1 MNRICNVYLIIWKR
15 GNDIKKK
22 VSVSATNDI
31 CPQTLFVYGSM
42 NEDGTPDFGLFCWFS
57 YCWFDQLGV
66 ICAIGGSKRTLEN
79 IRRNRVFSANLVVED
94 NLPLADYFGTADGRD
109 SDKMD
114 VDVAWERGTALAV
127 PVLCSSP
134 ISFELEVDK
143 EILTGEHDEVVLMCR
158 IRNTL
163 KDEKLVNSTMAS
175 EEILKAVAAVQTC
188 VDYDYWSW
196 DGRHLGKWHERAK
209 EIKPDVEIG
218 AAARGN

>member
-1 MNRICNVYLIIWKR
+1 M
-15 GNDIKKK
+15 KK
-22 VSVSATNDI
+22 VSVAANNDL
-31 CPQTLFVYGSM
+31 CPQTLFVYGTM

-57 YCWFDQLGV
+57 YCWFEQLGV

-79 IRRNRVFSANLVVED
+79 IRRNKVFSANLVVES

-109 SDKMD
+109 GDKMD
-114 VDVAWERGTALAV
+114 IAVEWENGAVLPV

-134 ISFELEVDK
+134 LSFELEVEK
-143 EILTGEHDEVVLMCR
+143 EITTGECDETVLLCQ

-163 KDEKLVNSTMAS
+163 KDECLVNSSMNS
-175 EEILKAVAAVQTC
+175 QEIFKAVAAVRTC
-188 VDYDYWSW
+188 GDEDYWSW

-209 EIKPDVEIG
+209 EIKADVEIG

>member
-1 MNRICNVYLIIWKR
+1 M
-15 GNDIKKK
+15 KK
-22 VSVSATNDI
+22 VSVAANNDL
-31 CPQTLFVYGSM
+31 CPQTLFVYGTM

-57 YCWFDQLGV
+57 YCWFEQLGV

-79 IRRNRVFSANLVVED
+79 IRRNKVFSANLVVES

-109 SDKMD
+109 GDKMD
-114 VDVAWERGTALAV
+114 IAVEWEKGAALPV

-134 ISFELEVDK
+134 LSFELEVEK
-143 EILTGEHDEVVLMCR
+143 EITTGECDETVLLCQ

-163 KDEKLVNSTMAS
+163 KDECLVNSSMNS
-175 EEILKAVAAVQTC
+175 QEIFKAVAAVRTC
-188 VDYDYWSW
+188 GDEDYWSW

-209 EIKPDVEIG
+209 EIKADVEIG

>member
-1 MNRICNVYLIIWKR
+1 M
-15 GNDIKKK
+15 KK

-31 CPQTLFVYGSM
+31 CPQTLFIYGSM
-42 NEDGTPDFGLFCWFS
+42 NEDGTPNFGLFCWFS

-79 IRRNRVFSANLVVED
+79 IRRNGVFSANLVTEN

-109 SDKMD
+109 NDKMD
-114 VDVAWERGTALAV
+114 VAVEWEEGAV
-127 PVLCSSP
+127 LPVPILCSSP

-143 EILTGEHDEVVLMCR
+143 EVSTGGPDEVVLLCH

-163 KDEKLVNSTMAS
+163 KDEHLVNSLMTS
-175 EEILKAVAAVQTC
+175 EEILKTTAAVRTC
-188 VDYDYWSW
+188 IDCDYWSW
-196 DGRHLGKWHERAK
+196 DGRYLGKWHERAK
-209 EIKPDVEIG
+209 EIKANVEIG

>member
-1 MNRICNVYLIIWKR
+1 M
-15 GNDIKKK
+15 KKI
-22 VSVSATNDI
+22 SVPATNDI
-31 CPQTLFVYGSM
+31 CPQTLFVYGSN

-66 ICAIGGSKRTLEN
+66 ICGIGGSKRTLEN
-79 IRRNRVFSANLVVED
+79 IRRNRVFSANLVVER

-109 SDKMD
+109 GDKMD
-114 VDVAWERGTALAV
+114 IAVEWEKGAVLPV

-134 ISFELEVDK
+134 ISFELEVEK
-143 EILTGEHDEVVLMCR
+143 EIPTGAHDETVFLCH

-163 KDEKLVNSTMAS
+163 KDERLVNSSMRS
-175 EEILKAVAAVQTC
+175 EEILKATAAVRTC
-188 VDYDYWSW
+188 INNDYWAW

-209 EIKPDVEIG
+209 EIKPDVQIG

>member
-1 MNRICNVYLIIWKR
+1 M
-15 GNDIKKK
+15 KK
-22 VSVSATNDI
+22 VSVSATNDL
-31 CPQTLFVYGSM
+31 CPQTLFVYGTM

-79 IRRNRVFSANLVVED
+79 IRRTGVFSANLVVED

-109 SDKMD
+109 KDKRD
-114 VDVAWERGTALAV
+114 IAVEWENGAKLAV

-134 ISFELEVDK
+134 FSFELEVDK
-143 EILTGEHDEVVLMCR
+143 EIATGEHNETVLLCR
-158 IRNTL
+158 IKNVL
-163 KDEKLVNSTMAS
+163 KDENLLNPDMTS
-175 EEILKAVAAVQTC
+175 EEIFKTTAAVCTS
-188 VDYDYWSW
+188 VDNDYWSW

-209 EIKPDVEIG
+209 EIKADVEIG

>member
-1 MNRICNVYLIIWKR
+1 M
-15 GNDIKKK
+15 KKI
-22 VSVSATNDI
+22 SVPATNDI
-31 CPQTLFVYGSM
+31 CPQTMFVYGTM
-42 NEDGTPDFGLFCWFS
+42 NQDNTPDFGLFCWFS

-79 IRRNRVFSANLVVED
+79 IRRNGIFSANLVVEN

-109 SDKMD
+109 ADKMD
-114 VDVAWERGTALAV
+114 IEVEWEDGAV
-127 PVLCSSP
+127 LSVPILCSSP
-134 ISFELEVDK
+134 LSFELEVEK
-143 EILTGEHDEVVLMCR
+143 EIATGEQNETVLLCH

-163 KDEKLVNSTMAS
+163 KDERLMDTAMTS
-175 EEILKAVAAVQTC
+175 EEILKAAAAVRTC

-218 AAARGN
+218 AAALGN